1 MMFICVPVC
10 AAKGKKVL
18 VFAVATGFPPYQFQT
33 NEGEPAGLDVDVIK
47 LVCVRLGVEFNIV
60 QGPWEDML
68 TLLRTG
74 KVDCVAGME
83 MTEKRG
89 RIFDFTTPYY
99 TRRSIVFTLVDN
111 WDINSLDDLR
121 GRIIA
126 GDRHS
131 TADERLSRLYPKQRI
146 RIRYTESKDKSFKM
160 LRSGEVVALIAPM
173 AVGHYLASRYRMELK
188 IIDDVD
194 PGVDV
199 ALAVNEGEL
208 RLRDR
213 LNAALAELMQDGN
226 LATVLRKWKIQ

>member
-1 MMFICVPVC
+1 M
-10 AAKGKKVL
+10 
-18 VFAVATGFPPYQFQT
+18 VFAVATGFPPYQFET
-33 NEGEPAGLDVDVIK
+33 DEGAPTGLDVDVVK
-47 LVCVRLGVEFNIV
+47 LVCARLGVEVNIV

-68 TLLRTG
+68 TMLRTG

-89 RIFDFTTPYY
+89 RIFDFTNPYY

-131 TADERLSRLYPKQRI
+131 AADERLSRLYPEQRI
-146 RIRYTESKDKSFKM
+146 RILYTESKDKSFRM

-173 AVGHYLASRYRMELK
+173 AVGYHLGFRYRMALK
-188 IIDDVD
+188 VIDDVD
-194 PGVDV
+194 PGVSV
-199 ALAVNEGEL
+199 ALAVNKGEL

-213 LNAALAELMQDGN
+213 LNAAIVELMQDGSM
-226 LATVLRKWKIQ
+226 ATALRKWKVQ